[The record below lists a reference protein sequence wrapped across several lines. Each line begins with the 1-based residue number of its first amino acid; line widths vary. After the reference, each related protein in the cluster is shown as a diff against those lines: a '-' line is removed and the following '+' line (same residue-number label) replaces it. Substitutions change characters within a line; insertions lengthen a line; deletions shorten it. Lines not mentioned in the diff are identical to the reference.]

1 MASNQLMP
9 NAPDTLR
16 SELGPSE
23 RIIWSGQPQQG
34 VQFHWID
41 LFQVPFGL
49 FFAGFAVFWMSL
61 ASMGEGG
68 PIFALFGLPFLAIGL
83 YVAVGRFFV
92 EAKQCQRTHYTLTEE
107 RIIITSGLF
116 SRSVKSLDLATL
128 SDITLSQK
136 KNGKGT
142 ISFGS
147 DNPFASFFEA
157 MPSWPGAS
165 LYLGPRLTR
174 IEDAREVYNKI
185 RKAKRSATQE
195 AI

>member
-1 MASNQLMP
+1 MP
-9 NAPDTLR
+9 DAPDTLQ

-68 PIFALFGLPFLAIGL
+68 PIFALFGLPFLAVGL
-83 YVAVGRFFV
+83 YVAIGRFFV
-92 EAKQCQRTHYTLTEE
+92 EAKQRQRTHYALTNE
-107 RIIITSGLF
+107 RIIIISGLF

-136 KNGKGT
+136 KNGRGT

-147 DNPFASFFEA
+147 NNPFASFFEA
-157 MPSWPGAS
+157 MPSWPDAS
-165 LYLGPRLTR
+165 FYLGPCLTR
-174 IEDAREVYNKI
+174 IGNAREVYNEI
-185 RKAKRSATQE
+185 RKAKRETARE